1 MSSLMRHRKT
11 TCRGRLLELEQSS
24 SSKATAWDTLHDRL
38 SKRRTMAFL
47 DVFDVDVVQ
56 PIHDF
61 IPRIPDVEWEEIA
74 GYTMIYKTKH
84 LQTYTGGPE
93 GSYAYVYKERRPGWY
108 RWHRTCGREPTYTYI
123 DDGIVAA
130 WATSSISA
138 YCLTATRTTIG

>member
-1 MSSLMRHRKT
+1 
-11 TCRGRLLELEQSS
+11 
-24 SSKATAWDTLHDRL
+24 
-38 SKRRTMAFL
+38 
-47 DVFDVDVVQ
+47 
-56 PIHDF
+56 
-61 IPRIPDVEWEEIA
+61 
-74 GYTMIYKTKH
+74 MIYKTKH